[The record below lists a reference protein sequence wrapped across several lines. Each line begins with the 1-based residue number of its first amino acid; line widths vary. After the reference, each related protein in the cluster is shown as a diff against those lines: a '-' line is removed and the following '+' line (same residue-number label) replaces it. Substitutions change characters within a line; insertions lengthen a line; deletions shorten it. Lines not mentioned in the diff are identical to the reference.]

1 MPSGFAFRRENL
13 AKSITT
19 SLMGGEF
26 PNPDFGS
33 GLFLS
38 APRRTGKSTF
48 LREDLVPALKE
59 RGITTVYVDLWA
71 DRDKDP
77 SLLIADAIK
86 RALRDVE
93 GVVTKA
99 ARATGL
105 NKIGVAGAISF
116 DIDRIGE
123 VDGTTLT
130 GALGALIERT
140 GKPVALLVDEA
151 QHALT
156 SDRGLNAMFALK
168 AARDSLNQRGEKRNL
183 ILVFTGSH
191 RDKLANLILKRD
203 QPFYGAQLTDFPL
216 LGKDYT
222 DAYTDWVNERLAS
235 DNQFAQEDV
244 FAAFDVLGRR
254 PEMLQNVIR
263 DIALSQAKSADLK
276 AGLNNGAALFRN
288 RVWDDFDREF
298 FSLTKNQRAVLTH
311 LIQKGDEFSPFT
323 EESLAAYTKMTGEP
337 VDAAAAQAALSALR
351 EKNMVWRS
359 SRGSYVLDDQS
370 MSLWFEHR
378 NKIDN
383 SADQSVHIPQ
393 VS

>member
-1 MPSGFAFRRENL
+1 MPTGFAFRREKL
-13 AKSITT
+13 AKDITA
-19 SLMGGEF
+19 SLMGGKF

-48 LREDLVPALKE
+48 LREDLVPALRE
-59 RGITTVYVDLWA
+59 SGITTVYVDLWA

-77 SLLIADAIK
+77 SLLIADTIK
-86 RALRDVE
+86 QALRDAD
-93 GVVTKA
+93 GLVTKA

-105 NKIGVAGAISF
+105 NKIGVSGALSF

-123 VDGTTLT
+123 VGGTTLT
-130 GALGALIERT
+130 DALGALIERT
-140 GKPVALLVDEA
+140 GKPAALLVDEA

-156 SDRGLNAMFALK
+156 SERGLNAMFALK
-168 AARDSLNQRGEKRNL
+168 AARDSLNQQSRKRNL

-216 LGKDYT
+216 LDKDYT
-222 DAYTDWVNERLAS
+222 DAYTNWVNERLAS
-235 DNQFAQEDV
+235 DNQFDHEDV

-276 AGLNNGAALFRN
+276 IALNNGAALFRN
-288 RVWDDFDREF
+288 RVWEDFDREF
-298 FSLTKNQRAVLTH
+298 SALTKNQRAVLSR
-311 LIQKGDEFSPFT
+311 LIQKEDEFSPFT
-323 EESLAAYTKMTGEP
+323 EESLAAYTQMTGEP
-337 VDAAAAQAALSALR
+337 VDAAAAQAALGALR
-351 EKNMVWRS
+351 DKNIVWRS

-378 NKIDN
+378 NK
-383 SADQSVHIPQ
+383 AKPAAA
-393 VS
+393 